1 MIAIEL
7 SEIQGDE
14 ALEICDQKIAE
25 SISLD
30 SVKNKIDELVADY
43 LKSISDQVKDYIRD
57 QFKEYGWVEV

>member
-25 SISLD
+25 SMSSD